1 MASSRSTSDP
11 SRCGGAAPV
20 SISLP
25 VVKMPR
31 PRPRSGAGRRSRWR
45 WTVLITIQ
53 VLMIVHVIQWVVMG
67 TTTTPIEPSEAMA
80 AVKDGIINMGAIFFG
95 LALLSTA
102 IFGRW
107 VCGWACHVV
116 LLQDGCAAILK
127 RIGIRPKPF
136 RSRLLLWL
144 PLLLALYMFV
154 WPLVY
159 RFAIA
164 PWTQP
169 DLSWPG
175 WQLHLTT
182 DAFWSTFP
190 GVLLAIPFLGICG
203 FLAVYLLGSKGY
215 CTYGCPYGG
224 FFAPLDEVA
233 PVRIR
238 VTDACEHCGHCT
250 AVCTSNVRVHDEVRD
265 FGMVVDPGC
274 MKCMDCV
281 DVCPNDA
288 LYVGFGRPASGAKP
302 RVELEQVKRRKWDL
316 SWPEEIVIA
325 AIAALSL
332 FAMRGTGGTSL
343 YGLFPLLM
351 ASGVAICVTW
361 IVWQGWRL
369 LRGRTT
375 HLHGLKLRAVGQ
387 RGVRG
392 LRPGG
397 WAYIVATV
405 VVVALLGH
413 SLVVS
418 AAYSI
423 AIFNHDRVD
432 MVPAQV
438 FAEAPFEPSER
449 THRRAERGARFYAL
463 ASAISEGGIGL
474 GWAWQPEL
482 SASRAW
488 LLAVQQRMDEA
499 EVVLRSALERHDG
512 VEGLHVGLM
521 QVLVAQG
528 KREAA
533 LEHGRASVGRHPS
546 MTPVF
551 EATSILLQQEDRIAE
566 SIDFARRTLDAS
578 PDELTVMRR
587 LSLMLVL
594 HGEGAEIAEGIAL
607 VERTLEIAP
616 DNPAAY
622 YWLAVGFGRQDDLPR
637 AADALRRAV
646 ELDPENETYTGALLE
661 LEGEIGRGAG
671 SGR

>member
-1 MASSRSTSDP
+1 MAKPQSTSDAD
-11 SRCGGAAPV
+11 RCGRSAPV

-25 VVKMPR
+25 VVKTKP
-31 PRPRSGAGRRSRWR
+31 PRSHPQSGGGRRSRWR

-53 VLMIVHVIQWVVMG
+53 VLMIVHVIQWIVTG

-116 LLQDGCAAILK
+116 LLQDWCASLLK
-127 RIGIRPKPF
+127 RVGIRPKPF

-159 RFAIA
+159 RLAIA

-169 DLSWPG
+169 DITWPG

-182 DAFWSTFP
+182 DNFWATFP
-190 GVLLAIPFLGICG
+190 GVMLAIPFLFICG

-224 FFAPLDEVA
+224 FFAPLDEVS

-250 AVCTSNVRVHDEVRD
+250 AVCTSNVRVHEEVRD
-265 FGMVVDPGC
+265 YGMVVDPGC

-288 LYVGFGRPASGAKP
+288 LYVGWGRPAQGAVP
-302 RVELEQVKRRKWDL
+302 RVEPEKVKKRAWDL
-316 SWPEEIVIA
+316 SWPEEVAIA
-325 AIAALSL
+325 GIAALSL
-332 FAMRGTGGTSL
+332 FAMRGIGNTSL

-361 IVWQGWRL
+361 LAYLGWRL
-369 LRGRTT
+369 LQGRTT
-375 HLHGLKLRAVGQ
+375 HLHGLRLRTPGS
-387 RGVRG
+387 RGIG
-392 LRPGG
+392 GIKPAG
-397 WAYIVATV
+397 WAFCG
-405 VVVALLGH
+405 VALVVGALLAH
-413 SLVVS
+413 SVVVS
-418 AAYSI
+418 AVYSLATI
-423 AIFNHDRVD
+423 NHERVQ
-432 MVPAQV
+432 MVPSQV
-438 FAEAPFEPSER
+438 FAEVPLEPDD
-449 THRRAERGARFYAL
+449 TTRRYAERGARLYAI
-463 ASAISEGGIGL
+463 ASSIGDGGIGL
-474 GWAWQPEL
+474 GWGWQAEL
-482 SASRAW
+482 TAGRAW
-488 LLAVQQRMDEA
+488 LLAVQRRMDEA
-499 EVVLRSALERHDG
+499 EVVLRGTLDRHGDI
-512 VEGLHVGLM
+512 EGLHVGLM
-521 QVLVAQG
+521 QVLVAQF
-528 KREAA
+528 KREEAIA
-533 LEHGRASVGRHPS
+533 HGTSAVARRPD
-546 MTPVF
+546 MTTVF
-551 EATSILLQQEDRIAE
+551 EATSILLQQEDRITE

-578 PDELTVMRR
+578 PDDLTVMRR

-637 AADALRRAV
+637 AAEALRRAV
-646 ELDPENETYTGALLE
+646 ELDPENEVYTGALLE
-661 LEGEIGRGAG
+661 LEGVIRQ
-671 SGR
+671 R